1 MATLCMKNIEQT
13 QKIQEGKQRQFTIDM
28 LKTEY
33 NKEQTIIYLT
43 LNPQHN
49 TACAASQVI
58 KFIEVQKRC
67 NPSTWK
73 YTKDLPKENYKI
85 NYLRFLRS
93 KNPNKLDIE
102 KD

>member
-1 MATLCMKNIEQT
+1 MSS
-13 QKIQEGKQRQFTIDM
+13 KQGNEKGGGGGNFLAYSTSCISQFTIDM

-67 NPSTWK
+67 NPSTW
-73 YTKDLPKENYKI
+73 EIYKGSAKRK
-85 NYLRFLRS
+85 LQ
-93 KNPNKLDIE
+93 NKLSKILKIQE
-102 KD
+102 PK